1 MREIMMRQL
10 VFRSASSLE
19 SVENWEL
26 LFEMKEH
33 LTLLLL
39 LLGWP
44 ENSTMWKQP
53 SGILK
58 NSWDETGWRSKI
70 WDTNN

>member
-1 MREIMMRQL
+1 
-10 VFRSASSLE
+10 
-19 SVENWEL
+19 
-26 LFEMKEH
+26 MKEH

-58 NSWDETGWRSKI
+58 NSWDETG
-70 WDTNN
+70 